1 MATSQPSGAQPS
13 PALFFE
19 TTQGYQ
25 RSYALKAAVELDLF
39 TAIAKGNQTA
49 AEIARACS
57 ASERGTRMLCDYLA
71 SCGFIEKA
79 GDRYTLTPDTAFFL
93 DSRKPSFVGKAL
105 GFLMHSFQIHNYE
118 HLADIVRKGTQTEHA
133 HSSLEPEDSIWIDFA
148 RGMAPLVFPF
158 AQQIAG
164 HMRQSFA
171 PDSSLKVLDIAAGHG
186 MFGITVAQQFPQAH
200 IYASDWGNVL
210 QVAQENARAM
220 GVGERHHLVPGSAF
234 DAHFGSDYDAVL
246 LTNFLHHFD
255 PPANVTLLKKVFNA
269 LKPGGEVFI
278 LEFVPNEDRISPP
291 TPARFSLIMLA
302 NTAHGDAYTFAQ
314 LSEMCGNAGFRDTQ
328 FHALQPAGFQSLV
341 TTRKPA

>member
-19 TTQGYQ
+19 TTQAYQ
-25 RSYALKAAVELDLF
+25 RSYALKAAVDLDLF

-49 AEIARACS
+49 SGIGRACS

-71 SCGFIEKA
+71 SCGFINKA
-79 GDRYTLTPDTAFFL
+79 EDRYTLTSDTAFFL
-93 DSRKPSFVGKAL
+93 DSRQPSFVGKAL
-105 GFLMHSFQIHNYE
+105 TFLMHPFQIKNYE
-118 HLADIVRKGTQTEHA
+118 HLADTVRKGTQTEQA

-164 HMRQSFA
+164 RMRQSF
-171 PDSSLKVLDIAAGHG
+171 SSESPLKVLDIAAGHG
-186 MFGITVAQQFPQAH
+186 MFGITVAQQFPHAQ

-220 GVGERHHLVPGSAF
+220 GVAGRHHLIPGSAF
-234 DAHFGSDYDAVL
+234 EAHFGSGYDAVL

-255 PPANVTLLKKVFNA
+255 PPTNETLLKKIFSA

-278 LEFVPNEDRISPP
+278 LEFVPNEDRISPS

-302 NTAHGDAYTFAQ
+302 NTSQGDAYTFAQ
-314 LSEMCGNAGFRDTQ
+314 LSEMCSNAGFIAPQ

-341 TTRKPA
+341 TMKKPA

>member
-25 RSYALKAAVELDLF
+25 RSYALKAAVDLDLF
-39 TAIAKGNQTA
+39 TAIAKGNQSTV
-49 AEIARACS
+49 EIARACS

-71 SCGFIEKA
+71 SCGLIEKA
-79 GDRYTLTPDTAFFL
+79 DAHYTLTADSAFFL
-93 DSRKPSFVGKAL
+93 DSRKPSFIGRAL
-105 GFLMHSFQIHNYE
+105 NFLMHPFQLNNYQ
-118 HLADIVRKGTQTEHA
+118 HLADTVRKGTQTEHA

-164 HMRQSFA
+164 QMRQSFS
-171 PDSSLKVLDIAAGHG
+171 PGSPLKVLDIAAGHG
-186 MFGITVAQQFPQAH
+186 MFGITVAQQFPGAQ

-210 QVAQENARAM
+210 QVAQENARAL
-220 GVGERHHLVPGSAF
+220 GVAERHHLIPGSAF
-234 DAHFGSDYDAVL
+234 EAHFGSGYDAVL

-255 PPANVTLLKKVFNA
+255 PPTNETLLKKVFNA

-302 NTAHGDAYTFAQ
+302 NTGHGDAYTFGQ
-314 LSEMCGNAGFRDTQ
+314 LSEMCSNAGFRDPQ
-328 FHALQPAGFQSLV
+328 FHVLQPAGFQSLV
-341 TTRKPA
+341 TTKKPA